1 MKSHRLISL
10 LALLWFPIAA
20 ALAQLTI
27 KITDVPDNTPAAA
40 SIYIAGTINNWDP
53 GNANYIL
60 TNNNDGTYQIT
71 LNIPAGTIEFKFT
84 RGSWATVEGNANGTF
99 LPNRTL
105 TYNGGQQL
113 AQLTIQSWEDLGT
126 GGGGTTEDNVS
137 VLSYDFYMP
146 QLDRYRRVWLYLPPD
161 YDNSGKRYP
170 VLYMHDGQNVFD
182 ATTSFAGEWEVDE
195 SLNELF
201 GNGDDGVIVVAI
213 DNGGAN
219 RINEYSPWVNPQYG
233 GGQGD
238 EYTEFIVET
247 LKPYID
253 EHYRTLSDRNNT
265 GIMGSSLGALISM
278 YAAIEYQ
285 EVFGKAGIFSP
296 AFWFAPQCYTQV
308 TTTGKEQ
315 DMKFYLLAGQLE
327 GNGSV
332 VTDLNN
338 MRTTL
343 LNAGFLNNEIYYVT
357 HSDGQHSEWYWAR
370 EFPDAYE
377 WLYADAVAVGTID
390 PNKPLSITLSPNPAD
405 SILQVNSSRPLV
417 SPKVAIYAAN
427 GRLVLPPTPFA
438 GTSFG
443 IDFLSPG
450 AYIFEIQEK
459 GKVVATQKVVVR

>member
-10 LALLWFPIAA
+10 LLLLWIPIASI
-20 ALAQLTI
+20 LAQLTI
-27 KITDVPDNTPAAA
+27 KVTDVPDNTPATA
-40 SIYIAGTINNWDP
+40 SIYIAGTVNNWDP

-60 TNNNDGTYQIT
+60 TNNNDGAYEIT

-84 RGSWATVEGNANGTF
+84 RGSWPTVEGNANGGF

-126 GGGGTTEDNVS
+126 GGGTTEENVS
-137 VLSYDFYMP
+137 ILSYDFYMP

-161 YDNSGKRYP
+161 YDDSGKRYP

-182 ATTSFAGEWEVDE
+182 PSTSFAGEWEVDE

-201 GNGDDGVIVVAI
+201 NNGDDGVIVVAI

-238 EYTEFIVET
+238 EYAEFIVET

-253 EHYRTLSDRNNT
+253 EHYRTLTDRHNT

-296 AFWFAPQCYTQV
+296 AFWFAPECYTQV

-343 LNAGFLNNEIYYVT
+343 LNAGFTNNEIFYIT

-377 WLYADAVAVGTID
+377 WLYADAVAVSVGE
-390 PNKPLSITLSPNPAD
+390 PGKPLLITLSPNPAD
-405 SILQVNSSRPLV
+405 SMLQVNSSRPLV

-427 GRLVLPPTPFA
+427 GRLVLPPTPFT